1 MNPEVPFE
9 AERHEMLALQLRP
22 RGIRD
27 SRVLEAMFEVPRH
40 KFVPP
45 SLAVHAYEDRPLPIG
60 EHETISQPY
69 IVAAMTQAAQVRPGE
84 KILEVGTG
92 SGYQAA
98 ILAHLGA
105 RVYSVERNAALAET
119 TRIRLAELGYEK
131 VTVICGDGSEGYP
144 SEAPYN
150 AILITAAAPEVPPIL
165 PDQLAKG
172 GHLVIPVGDL
182 AHQDLLL
189 IFKHGGQHHTRT
201 LDPCQFVLLIG
212 KYGWPKEAN
221 RVR

>member
-9 AERHEMLALQLRP
+9 AERHEMLALQLRR

-27 SRVLEAMFEVPRH
+27 SRILEAMFEVPRH

-45 SLAVHAYEDRPLPIG
+45 SLADHAYEDRPLPIG

-69 IVAAMTQAAQVRPGE
+69 IVAAMTQAAQVCPGE

-92 SGYQAA
+92 SGYQTA

-119 TRIRLAELGYEK
+119 ARMRLAEMGYEK

-165 PDQLAKG
+165 PDQLAEG
-172 GHLVIPVGDL
+172 GRLVIPVGEL
-182 AHQDLLL
+182 EHQDLLL
-189 IFKHGGQHHTRT
+189 IFKHGRQHHTRT
-201 LDPCQFVLLIG
+201 LDPCQFVPLIG
-212 KYGWPKEAN
+212 KYGWPEKAN